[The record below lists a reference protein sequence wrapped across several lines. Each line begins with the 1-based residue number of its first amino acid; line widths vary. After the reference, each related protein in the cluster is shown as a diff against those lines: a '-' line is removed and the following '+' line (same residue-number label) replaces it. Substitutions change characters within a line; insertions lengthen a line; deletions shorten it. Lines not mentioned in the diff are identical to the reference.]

1 VILCRGDIT
10 KRDEIAWGYTTADAE
25 PFIEYLQRDLMF
37 REAVLGFFGGGDAH
51 APEEKA
57 REEYCKTC
65 KRLKPDMDCSACS
78 QKIEVAH
85 GD

>member
-1 VILCRGDIT
+1 
-10 KRDEIAWGYTTADAE
+10 
-25 PFIEYLQRDLMF
+25 MF